1 MAAASANPR
10 IFLSAGE
17 ASGDHYGAELI
28 RVLRRTLPDAE
39 FFGLGGT
46 KMASAGLDRIIKA
59 EDVAVMGITEVLLHA
74 PHIYRSYRKLVA
86 SIRANPPQAAVL
98 IDFPDVNLRLAREL
112 KKLNVPVIYFVS
124 PQLWAWKPKR
134 LRWVQERVSK
144 MLVIF
149 PFEERF
155 YSTRGVTVEF
165 IGHPLADEPLP
176 TISREELA
184 RDTTSISPSGDRYPL
199 DPKKRWIALLPGSRV
214 GEILHNLPELV
225 KAAYALGNEYE
236 FLVPL
241 APTLTVKQI
250 SKLQFN
256 LGSWSPADSTPP
268 RISFVKDAAAALFHA
283 DASIVS
289 SGTATVLAAL
299 MGKPFIVVY
308 KVSSLSYA
316 IAKRAIR
323 YPAEIPAPLDE
334 EGHPPVAMVN
344 LIAGRRVV
352 PELLQHRFT
361 PENMQATLQ
370 PLLHDT
376 PERAAMM
383 SGLAEVRATLHP
395 VGRPAIERAA
405 AAVLATLQTQQ
416 S

>member
-1 MAAASANPR
+1 MAAANSTPR
-10 IFLSAGE
+10 IFLAAGE

-28 RVLRRTLPDAE
+28 RALRRSLPDAE

-46 KMASAGLDRIIKA
+46 KMEAAGLNRVIKA
-59 EDVAVMGITEVLLHA
+59 EDVAVMGITEVLLHL
-74 PHIYRSYRKLVA
+74 PRIYSSYRKLVA
-86 SIRANPPQAAVL
+86 AIRANPPQVAVL

-112 KKLNVPVIYFVS
+112 KKLNVPVLYFVS

-134 LRWVQERVSK
+134 LRHVQERVSK

-155 YSTRGVTVEF
+155 YAARGVTVEF
-165 IGHPLADEPLP
+165 VGHPLADDPLP

-184 RDTTSISPSGDRYPL
+184 QQTTPISPNSQRHAL
-199 DPKKRWIALLPGSRV
+199 DPTKPWIALLPGSRI
-214 GEILHNLPELV
+214 GEIVHNLPELV
-225 KAAYALGNEYE
+225 KAAYELGEQYE
-236 FLVPL
+236 FLVPI

-250 SKLQFN
+250 SKLQFD
-256 LGSWSPADSTPP
+256 LGSWSPADAPPP
-268 RISFVKDAAAALFHA
+268 RISFVRDAAAALFHA
-283 DASIVS
+283 DASVVC
-289 SGTATVLAAL
+289 SGTATVLAAM

-308 KVSSLSYA
+308 KVSALSYA
-316 IAKRAIR
+316 VLRRAVR

-352 PELLQHRFT
+352 PELLQHQFT
-361 PENMQATLQ
+361 PENMQTALR
-370 PLLHDT
+370 PLLRDT
-376 PERAAMM
+376 PERAAML
-383 SGLAEVRATLHP
+383 SGLAEVRSMLHP
-395 VGRPAIERAA
+395 EGHPPAIERAA
-405 AAVLATLQTQQ
+405 AAVLAMLQ

>member
-1 MAAASANPR
+1 MAAAKTNPR

-46 KMASAGLDRIIKA
+46 SMESAGLHRIIKA
-59 EDVAVMGITEVLLHA
+59 EDVAVMGITEVLLHM
-74 PHIYRSYRKLVA
+74 PRIYRSYRKLVA
-86 SIRANPPQAAVL
+86 SIRANPPQVAVL
-98 IDFPDVNLRLAREL
+98 IDFPDVNLRLAKQL
-112 KKLNVPVIYFVS
+112 KKLNIPVIYLVS
-124 PQLWAWKPKR
+124 PQLWAWKRRR

-155 YSTRGVTVEF
+155 YAARGVTVEF
-165 IGHPLADEPLP
+165 VGHPLADEPLP

-184 RDTTSISPSGDRYPL
+184 RKNTSIAPGGERYAL
-199 DPKKRWIALLPGSRV
+199 DPKKPWIGLLPGSRV
-214 GEILHNLPELV
+214 GEMLHNLPELV

-236 FLVPL
+236 FLVPI

-250 SKLQFN
+250 SRLQFD
-256 LGSWSPADSTPP
+256 LGSWRPADGPPP
-268 RISFVKDAAAALFHA
+268 RISLVKDAAAVLFHA
-283 DASIVS
+283 DASVVS

-308 KVSSLSYA
+308 KVSALSYA
-316 IAKRAIR
+316 IAKRVIR
-323 YPAEIPAPLDE
+323 YPEEIPAPLDDQ
-334 EGHPPVAMVN
+334 GHPPVAMVN

-361 PENMQATLQ
+361 PENMKAALL
-370 PLLHDT
+370 PLLRDT
-376 PERAAMM
+376 PERAAMLT
-383 SGLAEVRATLHP
+383 GLAEVRSILHP
-395 VGRPAIERAA
+395 VGRPSMERAA
-405 AAVLATLQTQQ
+405 AAVVLAMLPA
-416 S
+416 